1 MSVWTILYVWTNY
14 GGITSRNKY
23 TTIHKFS
30 RVFYA
35 QKCFK
40 RINKNGG
47 QRHHRQRVHAR
58 VAGSAKSERGVNA
71 LGGHLFR
78 VRGVYESF
86 WRVDGDLE
94 ERERRE
100 NKDRVCEIDDS
111 IDAHQNTSRI

>member
-1 MSVWTILYVWTNY
+1 MWNNFTK
-14 GGITSRNKY
+14 SRL
-23 TTIHKFS
+23 
-30 RVFYA
+30 RVVVFYA
-35 QKCFK
+35 KVLQK
-40 RINKNGG
+40 NKQNGG

-94 ERERRE
+94 KRGRE
-100 NKDRVCEIDDS
+100 KDRSRRVCEIDS

>member
-1 MSVWTILYVWTNY
+1 MWNNFTN
-14 GGITSRNKY
+14 SL
-23 TTIHKFS
+23 
-30 RVFYA
+30 VFYA

-100 NKDRVCEIDDS
+100 NKDRVRVKSMIRLM
-111 IDAHQNTSRI
+111 RIKILVEYKIVER